1 MSGSFARTFT
11 VLAVALAGLSVA
23 ARAEAECFTPK
34 PQGVMA
40 SLAQLP
46 SFQSRSGQAAAAG
59 TLGAV
64 DAAKTPTIVGLWH
77 VLFTTTSNDV
87 GIPSGAIVD
96 NAYVTWHSDGT
107 ELMNS
112 ARPPVTGS
120 FCMGVW
126 TQVPPR
132 SYRLKHIALAWNST
146 GTEFVGPAIILEDV
160 RLGPNDDSYEGTFTI
175 DQYAADG
182 TTRLAHIEGTLA
194 ATRITP

>member
-1 MSGSFARTFT
+1 MSKSFAKTFT
-11 VLAVALAGLSVA
+11 VLAVALAGMSVA
-23 ARAEAECFTPK
+23 ARAEAECFTTK
-34 PQGVMA
+34 PGLIK

-46 SFQSRSGQAAAAG
+46 SFQSRSQGVAG
-59 TLGAV
+59 VLGVV
-64 DAAKTPTIVGLWH
+64 DPSKPPSIVGLWH
-77 VLFTTTSNDV
+77 AVFTTTSNDV
-87 GIPSGAIVD
+87 GIPPGTVVD

-112 ARPPVTGS
+112 SRPPMTGS

-126 TQVPPR
+126 EQVPPR
-132 SYRLKHIALAWNST
+132 SYRLRHIALAWDDS
-146 GTEFVGPAIILEDV
+146 GTHFVGPVLVHADV
-160 RLGPNDDSYEGTFTI
+160 TLSPKDDSYEGTFTF

>member
-1 MSGSFARTFT
+1 MSKSFAKTFT
-11 VLAVALAGLSVA
+11 VLAVALAGMSVA
-23 ARAEAECFTPK
+23 ARAEAECFTTK
-34 PQGVMA
+34 PGVIK

-46 SFQSRSGQAAAAG
+46 SFQSRSQGVAG
-59 TLGAV
+59 VLGVV
-64 DAAKTPTIVGLWH
+64 DPSKPPSIVGLWH
-77 VLFTTTSNDV
+77 AVFTTTSNDV
-87 GIPSGAIVD
+87 GIPPGTVVD

-112 ARPPVTGS
+112 SRPPMTGS

-126 TQVPPR
+126 TQVQPR
-132 SYRLKHIALAWNST
+132 SYRLKHIALAWDDS
-146 GTEFVGPAIILEDV
+146 GTHFVGPVLVHADV
-160 RLGPNDDSYEGTFTI
+160 TLSPKDDSYEGTFTF

>member
-1 MSGSFARTFT
+1 MSGSFAKSFT
-11 VLAVALAGLSVA
+11 VLAIALAGLSVA
-23 ARAEAECFTPK
+23 ARAEAECFTTK
-34 PQGVMA
+34 PGLIK

-46 SFQSRSGQAAAAG
+46 SFQSRSGQTAAG
-59 TLGAV
+59 ALGVV
-64 DAAKTPTIVGLWH
+64 DPTKSPSIVGLWH
-77 VLFTTTSNDV
+77 AVFTTTSNDV
-87 GIPSGAIVD
+87 GIPPGAVVD

-112 ARPPVTGS
+112 SRPPMTGS

-126 TQVPPR
+126 TQVHPR
-132 SYRLKHIALAWNST
+132 NYRLKHIALAWNDA
-146 GTEFVGPAIILEDV
+146 GTQFVGPVLVHADV
-160 RLGPNDDSYEGTFTI
+160 TLSPKDDSYEGTFSF

>member
-1 MSGSFARTFT
+1 MSGSFAKTFT

-23 ARAEAECFTPK
+23 ARAEAECFTTK
-34 PQGVMA
+34 PGAIA

-46 SFQSRSGQAAAAG
+46 SFQSRSSQGVSGA
-59 TLGAV
+59 LGV
-64 DAAKTPTIVGLWH
+64 IDPAKTPSIVGLWH

-87 GIPSGAIVD
+87 GIPPGAVVD

-112 ARPPVTGS
+112 SRPPMTGS

-126 TQVPPR
+126 TQVQPR
-132 SYRLKHIALAWNST
+132 LYRLKHIALTWNET
-146 GTEFVGPAIILEDV
+146 GTVFVGPVLVHAEVTLS
-160 RLGPNDDSYEGTFTI
+160 PKDDAYDGTFSF